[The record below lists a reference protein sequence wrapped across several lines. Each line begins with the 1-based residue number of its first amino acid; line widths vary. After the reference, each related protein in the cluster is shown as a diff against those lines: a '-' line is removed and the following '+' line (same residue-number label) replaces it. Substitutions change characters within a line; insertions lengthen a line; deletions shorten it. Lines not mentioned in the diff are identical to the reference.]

1 MIFSHIFTGFGNFNK
16 ISPKISPKFHLG
28 ILEFL
33 DKIS

>member
-16 ISPKISPKFHLG
+16 ISSKFHLG

-33 DKIS
+33 SEIS